1 MIIGILRNKIMKLS
15 DWADKQGIAYL
26 TAYRWFKAGRLPVS
40 AYQSD
45 SGTIIVQDESEV
57 PEQSM
62 VSLQS
67 NDVFSMVLKKTV
79 EFSKNNATVEDFAAW
94 ILSNFSLRLNSSTD
108 GPKYSRVKPKP
119 EEVQNHFKQFLRPK
133 GDKPKPNMFVA
144 EPEVF
149 DELMSKADSLTTQE
163 LVDEIHK
170 IGANEGVD
178 INPSEVPEV
187 NELMKDLSF
196 EIDRYKQSVPLTSV
210 KSYDSV
216 VEGVIQRSV
225 DLTPQQSL
233 NYTSSVSPAFDN
245 YSVTSDTPIA
255 SVMYVASN
263 PTFSMSANFS
273 SSVFQPTQK
282 ELESITKVSEIVEKP
297 KRGRKPSKN
306 SGKK

>member
-1 MIIGILRNKIMKLS
+1 MTLGILRNKIMKLS

-26 TAYRWFKAGRLPVS
+26 TAYRWFKSGRLPVS
-40 AYQSD
+40 AYQSE

-67 NDVFSMVLKKTV
+67 SDIISIVLKKTV
-79 EFSKNNATVEDFAAW
+79 ELSKINASVEDFAAW
-94 ILSNFSLRLNSSTD
+94 VLSNFTLRPNISTE
-108 GPKYSRVKPKP
+108 GPKYSRMKPKP
-119 EEVQNHFKQFLRPK
+119 EEIQNHFKQFLRPK

-163 LVDEIHK
+163 LVEEIHK
-170 IGANEGVD
+170 IGANEGV
-178 INPSEVPEV
+178 IVSLSEVPEV
-187 NELMKDLSF
+187 DELIKDLSS
-196 EIDRYKQSVPLTSV
+196 EIYKPVTTSV
-210 KSYDSV
+210 KRYDNV

-233 NYTSSVSPAFDN
+233 NYTSSMDSAFNN
-245 YSVTSDTPIA
+245 YST
-255 SVMYVASN
+255 ASN
-263 PTFSMSANFS
+263 SIFSVNG
-273 SSVFQPTQK
+273 FQPTQK
-282 ELESITKVSEIVEKP
+282 ELESITKVSEIVDKP
-297 KRGRKPSKN
+297 KRGRKSSKN